1 MILGVDFGARRVG
14 VAVADR
20 ETRFARP
27 VEVIDVSATDPVGR
41 IVALARDLGARL
53 IVVGTP
59 LTLSGERGPA
69 AATQTEFVARLRSAT
84 SAVVEE
90 YDERLTTVVAE
101 RSLRA
106 AGASAAIRRRV
117 RDAVAAQ
124 VMLQGYLDA
133 SHPPK

>member
-1 MILGVDFGARRVG
+1 MILGVDLGARRVG
-14 VAVADR
+14 VAVADP

-41 IVALARDLGARL
+41 IVALAGELGARL

-69 AATQTEFVARLRSAT
+69 ASIQAEFVARLKRAT

-90 YDERLTTVVAE
+90 YDERLTTVIAE
-101 RSLRA
+101 RSLKA
-106 AGASAAIRRRV
+106 AGTSAATRRRV

-133 SHPPK
+133 AHRPK